1 MKKIYII
8 IFALTMLLS
17 PFSLIYAGAPVS
29 DEISSAMEDQMDA
42 LNSTGGDSG
51 KIFENVSLST
61 IVAKV
66 INAFLS
72 LLGTIFIVLTLLAGY
87 NWMTA
92 GGDESKIQKAKDT
105 LQRAII
111 GLIVTVSA
119 YSITYT
125 IFKLL

>member
-1 MKKIYII
+1 
-8 IFALTMLLS
+8 
-17 PFSLIYAGAPVS
+17 
-29 DEISSAMEDQMDA
+29 MDA

-51 KIFENVSLST
+51 KIFENVSVST